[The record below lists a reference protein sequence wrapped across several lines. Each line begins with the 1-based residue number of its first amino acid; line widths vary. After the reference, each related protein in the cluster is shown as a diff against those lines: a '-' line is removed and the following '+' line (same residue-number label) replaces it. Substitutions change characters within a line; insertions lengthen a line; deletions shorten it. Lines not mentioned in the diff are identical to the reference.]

1 MLWKE
6 SPRGTSRKLFSLC
19 NGVAPPIGSY
29 YKVLADGVTEQGR
42 LSASQRNKYPTLLVQ
57 KRNKK

>member
-1 MLWKE
+1 MKGKT
-6 SPRGTSRKLFSLC
+6 RGTSRKLFSLY

-29 YKVLADGVTEQGR
+29 YRLLADGVTEQGR
-42 LSASQRNKYPTLLVQ
+42 LSVSQRNKYSTLLVE